1 MKMQFFLTAVLALL
15 VAGCATDIGPV
26 AQKAGVKTI
35 KVEPRVDVDQP
46 MRIGFKD
53 SSGNLS
59 VALAG
64 LIVNEMYS
72 KRLTQLSSNMVE
84 NRIEV
89 PEMVRDQAATML
101 REQKGFTVVTNAADG
116 VLVVAIKQYGFDG
129 AGLSMSRD
137 VPFIVLRAE
146 LTRAGERI
154 WKGEGMAHPMR
165 SAGLGAPLE
174 DYNAQP
180 ALLREHWEIQ
190 VKRALEQLLKAKG
203 TP

>member
-1 MKMQFFLTAVLALL
+1 MKMQFLLTAVLALL

-89 PEMVRDQAATML
+89 PEMVRDQTARML

-116 VLVVAIKQYGFDG
+116 
-129 AGLSMSRD
+129 
-137 VPFIVLRAE
+137 
-146 LTRAGERI
+146 
-154 WKGEGMAHPMR
+154 
-165 SAGLGAPLE
+165 
-174 DYNAQP
+174 
-180 ALLREHWEIQ
+180 
-190 VKRALEQLLKAKG
+190 
-203 TP
+203 